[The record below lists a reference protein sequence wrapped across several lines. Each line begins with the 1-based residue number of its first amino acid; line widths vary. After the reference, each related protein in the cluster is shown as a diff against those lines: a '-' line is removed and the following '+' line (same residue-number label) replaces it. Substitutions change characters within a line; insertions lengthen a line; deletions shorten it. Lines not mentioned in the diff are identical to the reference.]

1 MKRFSVSII
10 FIISV
15 VLSYSQIK
23 DSSINVWQISL
34 NYSFQIPGGD
44 LSNRFGLSSMVGP
57 EIRLKTKNNWM
68 IGIEGAYLFGGNIKE
83 GTSMLDPLKTSN
95 DQIINEYGEYSVV
108 LLSER
113 GFYIGGFAGKL
124 FPVLGPNENSG
135 LFINIGAGLLQHK
148 IHIENKNNNTPP
160 VLGDYKKGYDKLTNG
175 LALNQ
180 FIGYQ
185 YLSNNKMINFYFG
198 IELYQGF
205 TQSRR
210 DFDFYTRTQDTEQRL
225 DLLYGLKAGWILP
238 LYRQAPEKFYYY

>member
-1 MKRFSVSII
+1 MKRFLISII
-10 FIISV
+10 FVLSV

-23 DSSINVWQISL
+23 DSSINVWQVSL

-44 LSNRFGLSSMVGP
+44 LANRFGVSSMVGP
-57 EIRLKTKNNWM
+57 SIRLKTKNNWM
-68 IGIEGAYLFGGNIKE
+68 FGIEGGYLFGGNIKE

-113 GFYIGGFAGKL
+113 GFYAGGFVGKL

-135 LFINIGAGLLQHK
+135 IFINIGAGLLQHK

-175 LALNQ
+175 LTLNQ

-198 IELYQGF
+198 FELYQGF
-205 TQSRR
+205 TKSRR
-210 DFDFYTRTQDTEQRL
+210 DFDFYTRTQDTENRL
-225 DLLYGLKAGWILP
+225 DLLYGIKAGWILP